1 MKKFFLTTV
10 LVLLVSFFTMG
21 NRIVAKGE
29 SNSAF
34 GNYKVEQL
42 EDHMI
47 FKGNE
52 LDKFLITYEKSDLKV
67 LVVLDKQQKCKKY
80 YVLSDKA
87 PVQYEC
93 NGLYFGIKK
102 LDGDLQSVGFTT
114 CLENLNREV
123 YYHQKVIGG
132 GTTDT
137 LEHLALIASYYPD
150 FFKEKA
156 S

>member
-10 LVLLVSFFTMG
+10 LVLLVSLFTMG

-102 LDGDLQSVGFTT
+102 LDSDLQSVGFTT

-137 LEHLALIASYYPD
+137 LDHLALIASYYPD
-150 FFKEKA
+150 FFKQKA

>member
-1 MKKFFLTTV
+1 MKKVLLTTV
-10 LVLLVSFFTMG
+10 LVLLVSMFTMG
-21 NRIVAKGE
+21 NTIVAKGS

-42 EDHMI
+42 EDHMM

-52 LDKFLITYEKSDLKV
+52 LDKFMITYEKSDVKV
-67 LVVLDKQQKCKKY
+67 LVVLDKQKKCKKY
-80 YVLSDKA
+80 YVLTDQA

-93 NGLYFGIKK
+93 NGVYFGIKK
-102 LDGDLQSVGFTT
+102 LDSDLQSLGFTT
-114 CLENLNREV
+114 CLENLNREA

-137 LEHLALIASYYPD
+137 VEHLALIASYYPD
-150 FFKEKA
+150 FFKEKI

>member
-1 MKKFFLTTV
+1 MKSIFLTTAMI
-10 LVLLVSFFTMG
+10 LLLSMLAVG
-21 NRIVAKGE
+21 NKFVAKGS

-47 FKGNE
+47 FKGKE
-52 LDKFLITYEKSDLKV
+52 LDKYMISYEKSDLKV

-80 YVLSDKA
+80 YVLSDQA

-93 NGLYFGIKK
+93 NGIYFGVKK
-102 LDGDLQSVGFTT
+102 LDSDLQSAGFTT

-137 LEHLALIASYYPD
+137 VDHLALIASYYPD
-150 FFKEKA
+150 FFKQKV

>member
-1 MKKFFLTTV
+1 MKKVFLSIV
-10 LVLLVSFFTMG
+10 LVLFVSAYSIG
-21 NRIVAKGE
+21 NRIVAKGS
-29 SNSAF
+29 SNSPF

-47 FKGNE
+47 FKGKE
-52 LDKFLITYEKSDLKV
+52 LDKYMISYEKSDLKV

-80 YVLSDKA
+80 YVLSDQA

-93 NGLYFGIKK
+93 NGIYFGIKK
-102 LDGDLQSVGFTT
+102 LDSDLQSVGFTT

-137 LEHLALIASYYPD
+137 VDHLALIASYYPD
-150 FFKEKA
+150 FFKGKV